1 LSRKAVTLLIKAPS
15 LFDHPPNQNT
25 LDPLDRIIMDAFA
38 APSHPPNQTMNSQQ
52 IADLF
57 VDQRILQPA
66 QVDDILQEANLNG
79 KSIERALI
87 DSGFVDQRGFYQ
99 VIANALGTDFIDL
112 AEDEIAPE
120 TLRLIPAGLAR
131 LHQALPIAAHENTLR
146 VALLDPL
153 DLRAVEDLRF
163 ALGRDVHV
171 VVAPTGQVE
180 DRIKLYY
187 GADSSSMEEIL
198 KQLGETGELMTLRDA
213 ADSASI
219 VEAEANA
226 TPVIRFVD
234 LILFQAIQDRA
245 SDIHFEPFENEF
257 KIRYRVD
264 GALYEMAPPPRHL
277 ALPIISRVKVM
288 ANMNIAERRLPQDGR
303 IQKNIAGR
311 AVDLRVSTLPTQ
323 FGESVVLRVLDRSTV
338 NLDLEA
344 LGLPDHIHDYLIE
357 IVHRPNGIFIVT
369 GPTGSGKTTTL
380 YSCLRK
386 INTIDSKLLT
396 AEEPVEYDLDGI
408 VQVPVNEAIGLTFAR
423 VLRAFL
429 RQDPDRIMVG
439 ETRDLE
445 TAQISIQAALTGHL
459 VFTTLHTNDA
469 PGAITRLID
478 MGVEP
483 FLISSTL
490 EAVLGQ
496 RLLRSICPRCRTPYQ
511 PSDTLL
517 VQLGLSRPDIGEKN
531 FYYGKGCDA
540 CNQTGYSGRKGIY
553 ELLKIT
559 DPLRELINERA
570 PSVTLKEK
578 ALELGMVTLRQDG
591 LRSVFAG
598 DTTIEEVLKY
608 T

>member
-1 LSRKAVTLLIKAPS
+1 VNDK
-15 LFDHPPNQNT
+15 
-25 LDPLDRIIMDAFA
+25 
-38 APSHPPNQTMNSQQ
+38 Q
-52 IADLF
+52 IAELF
-57 VDQRILQPA
+57 IEQHVLQPSQA
-66 QVDDILQEANLNG
+66 DDVLNEVTMNG
-79 KSIERALI
+79 KSIAQAMV
-87 DSGFVDQRGFYQ
+87 DSGFVDEAGFYQ
-99 VIANALGTDFIDL
+99 TIASALGTDFIDL
-112 AEDEIAPE
+112 RDREIPPGIVK
-120 TLRLIPAGLAR
+120 LIPSGMAR
-131 LHQALPIAAHENTLR
+131 LHRALPIEMNRNILR
-146 VALLDPL
+146 VALADPL
-153 DLRAVEDLRF
+153 DPRAAEDLRF
-163 ALGRDVHV
+163 ALGKDIDV
-171 VVAPTGQVE
+171 VVAPTDQIE
-180 DRIKLYY
+180 ERIKQYY
-187 GADSSSMEEIL
+187 GSETSSMEDIL
-198 KQLGETGELMTLRDA
+198 KQLGEAGELLQVRGDDA
-213 ADSASI
+213 TTAA

-226 TPVIRFVD
+226 TPIIRFVD
-234 LILFQAIQDRA
+234 LILYQAIQDRA

-264 GALYEMAPPPRHL
+264 GALYEMSPPPRHL
-277 ALPIISRVKVM
+277 SLPVISRVKVM

-311 AVDLRVSTLPTQ
+311 TVDLRVSTLPTQ

-338 NLDLEA
+338 NLDLEM
-344 LGLPDHIHDYLIE
+344 LGMPDEIHGFILEMIE
-357 IVHRPNGIFIVT
+357 RPNGIFIVT

-396 AEEPVEYDLDGI
+396 AEEPVEYDLEGI

-423 VLRAFL
+423 ILRAFL

-445 TAQISIQAALTGHL
+445 TAQIAVQASLTGHL

-496 RLLRSICPRCRTPYQ
+496 RLLRKICPNCRTAYQ
-511 PSDTLL
+511 PGEGILH
-517 VQLGLSRPDIGEKN
+517 QLELSLRDIGAKQ
-531 FYYGKGCDA
+531 FYYGEGCDA
-540 CNQTGYSGRKGIY
+540 CNQTGYKGRIGIY
-553 ELLKIT
+553 ELMRVT
-559 DPLRELINERA
+559 DPIRELINQRA
-570 PSVTLKEK
+570 PTVTLKQK
-578 ALELGMVTLRQDG
+578 GVELGMKTLRLDG
-591 LRSVFAG
+591 LRSIFAG